1 VRSIAGGQ
9 IANLISASRFILA
22 ALWLFAAMAGAH
34 RPAILGPIAL
44 AAAVSDFADGR
55 IARWMGHADGI
66 GRWLDAIADIAFV
79 LTALASEAMAGII
92 PFYIP
97 VLISCSFAQY
107 AIDSIAIRG
116 SAVPVRSRL
125 GHWGGIVNFALV
137 LTLAWTPRPLLPTR
151 LVTPVSLVL
160 AIFYIAAMCERAANY
175 RQSGSARR
183 RRVDERKCAGR
194 CSI

>member
-1 VRSIAGGQ
+1 LKSIAGGQ

-22 ALWLFAAMAGAH
+22 ALWLFAAKAGAH
-34 RPAILGPIAL
+34 QPAILGPIAL
-44 AAAVSDFADGR
+44 AAAVSDVMDGR
-55 IARWMGHADGI
+55 IARWMGHAYGI
-66 GRWLDAIADIAFV
+66 GRWLDAIADITFV
-79 LTALASEAMAGII
+79 LTALACEAVAGII

-116 SAVPVRSRL
+116 STVPIRSRL

-137 LTLAWTPRPLLPTR
+137 LILAWTPRPLLPKR

-160 AIFYIAAMCERAANY
+160 AIFYIAAMSERAANY
-175 RQSGSARR
+175 PQSGWRR
-183 RRVDERKCAGR
+183 RGRVDERDCTGR
-194 CSI
+194 CSV